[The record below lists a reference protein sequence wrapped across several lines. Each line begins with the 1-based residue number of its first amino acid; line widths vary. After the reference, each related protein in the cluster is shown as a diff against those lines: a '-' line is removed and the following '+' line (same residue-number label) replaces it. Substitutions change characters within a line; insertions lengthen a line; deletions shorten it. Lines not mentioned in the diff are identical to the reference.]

1 MQRNLFD
8 KPTPPRP
15 TPAKALTD
23 RTTPDPPLRV
33 WERPKP
39 KGEIAAAI
47 PPGYA
52 RIKTGELRDDDL
64 VWSYS
69 RKEFLRNDSDLW
81 TDAKPA
87 TVDGL
92 IYVVRSIR
100 SAIPEGSKS
109 YALRR

>member
-1 MQRNLFD
+1 MQSNLFD
-8 KPTPPRP
+8 FKPATPPP
-15 TPAKALTD
+15 ALTD

-47 PPGYA
+47 PPGYG
-52 RIKTGELRDDDL
+52 RIKDGPLLDDDL

-92 IYVVRSIR
+92 IYVVRSFR
-100 SAIPEGSKS
+100 SGRPDPDRTYTINRGP
-109 YALRR
+109 